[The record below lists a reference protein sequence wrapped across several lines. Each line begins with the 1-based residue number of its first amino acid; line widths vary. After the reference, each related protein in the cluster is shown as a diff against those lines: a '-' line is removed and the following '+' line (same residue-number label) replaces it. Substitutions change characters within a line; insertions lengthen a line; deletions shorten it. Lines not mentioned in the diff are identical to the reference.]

1 MSRRKPNS
9 LAEAAIGK
17 LGVVKGARVL
27 SFMLAWAQ
35 TMDAIGHPPTV
46 GEHAEFWHQ
55 HERTV
60 YRDLAR
66 FRDCFEHEVN
76 PTRLMTLAANAYE
89 HERGVK
95 GLGEVRLDQV
105 GVVL

>member
-1 MSRRKPNS
+1 MSPRKPAT

-27 SFMLAWAQ
+27 AFMVSWSQ
-35 TMDAIGHPPTV
+35 TTDAIGHAPTV
-46 GEHAEFWHQ
+46 AEYATFWHQ

-66 FRDCFEHEVN
+66 FRECFEHEVN
-76 PTRLMTLAANAYE
+76 PTRLMTVAAASYDL
-89 HERGVK
+89 ERGVK
-95 GLGEVRLDQV
+95 GLGELQLGKL